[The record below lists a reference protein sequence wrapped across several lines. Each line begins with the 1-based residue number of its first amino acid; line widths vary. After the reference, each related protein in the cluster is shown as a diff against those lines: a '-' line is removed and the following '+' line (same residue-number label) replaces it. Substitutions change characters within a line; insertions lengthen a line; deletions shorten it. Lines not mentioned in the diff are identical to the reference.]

1 MRRRSIE
8 LTKVVVGRLDAMI
21 APRDVLVSP
30 DDAPQVLLD
39 LEPHHTRSL
48 ARIVAVVVAIVAGLV
63 WLNRPV
69 STTSAQTLSTG
80 VPLTA
85 ASIAA
90 SLDVV
95 VDVEGDVRRPGL
107 VTLPPGSRV
116 ADAIKAAGGFSRK
129 DVAGSIN
136 LAARIEDGQQIV
148 VGEVA
153 AGTGGASDS
162 TVSLNS
168 GNEADFDSLPG
179 VGPVLA
185 GRIVAWRTEHKRFTA
200 IDELQEVPGIGP
212 KVFANLKDLVRL

>member
-1 MRRRSIE
+1 MRRRSIH
-8 LTKVVVGRLDAMI
+8 LTNVVVDRLDAMI
-21 APRDVLVSP
+21 APREVLLSP
-30 DDAPQVLLD
+30 EETPQVLVD

-48 ARIVAVVVAIVAGLV
+48 ARIVAVIVAVVAGLV

-69 STTSAQTLSTG
+69 STTSVQTLSTG
-80 VPLTA
+80 VPVTA
-85 ASIAA
+85 ASPV
-90 SLDVV
+90 SNLEVV

-107 VTLPPGSRV
+107 VTLPTGSRI

-129 DVAGSIN
+129 DVAGSVN

-148 VGEVA
+148 VGMVVA
-153 AGTGGASDS
+153 GVGGASDS

-168 GNEADFDSLPG
+168 GAESDFDSLPG

-185 GRIVAWRTEHKRFTA
+185 GRIVTWRTEHKRFSA